1 MNPYQAIKVERQ
13 NKIAVIELNRPDA
26 ANCINEEMAAE
37 LASATNALDADQTV
51 RAVVL
56 TAKGRFFCAGGD
68 VKAMSGFADKT
79 AERIKHLADDAHRA
93 ISALARM
100 KAPIIVAVNGVTA
113 GGGMGL
119 AMAGDLVLAAES
131 ATFTMAYTKAG
142 LSPDGSTTYFLPRY
156 IGLRRLQEMLFTNR
170 VLTAEEALDWR
181 MVTRVIPDAKLR
193 AEALA
198 LAATLADGPLNSHA
212 AIKQLLLTSFQ
223 NGLET
228 QMEIEG
234 RMIASA
240 AGAAE
245 GQEGIKAFAERR
257 APHFAGI
264 PDHVT

>member
-1 MNPYQAIKVERQ
+1 MTHYNAITIERL
-13 NKIAVIELNRPDA
+13 NSVAVIELNRPDA
-26 ANCINEEMAAE
+26 ANCINEEMATE
-37 LASATNALDADQTV
+37 LANATNMLDADETV

-68 VKAMSGFADKT
+68 VKAMSAFADKAT
-79 AERIKHLADDAHRA
+79 ERIKHLADNAHRA

-100 KAPIIVAVNGVTA
+100 KAPVLVAVNGVTA

-156 IGLRRLQEMLFTNR
+156 IGLRRLQELLFTNR
-170 VLTAEEALDWR
+170 VLSAEEAQDWR
-181 MVTRVIPDAKLR
+181 MVTRVVPDAALR
-193 AEALA
+193 AEALT

-234 RMIASA
+234 RLIARA
-240 AGAAE
+240 AGASE
-245 GQEGIKAFAERR
+245 GQEGIRAFSERR
-257 APHFAGI
+257 PPRFARTSM
-264 PDHVT
+264 P